1 MDSLKAKLH
10 LLYLGFRHSK
20 TIWLG
25 TLIAVLGY
33 IQQNADTLKDL
44 LAAHPQFYAWSMYV
58 IGGAV
63 IALRF
68 VTTQAVAD
76 KGKE

>member
-1 MDSLKAKLH
+1 MDTLKARLK

-20 TIWLG
+20 TVWLG

-33 IQQNADTLKDL
+33 IQENAATLKDL

-58 IGGAV
+58 IGGTV

-68 VTTQAVAD
+68 ITTQAVAD